1 MDIIIIGAI
10 ALGGIGIA
18 GAAALYGVSR
28 RFHVEEDP
36 RIGEIESLLPGAN
49 CGGCGQS
56 GCHAFAVACA
66 KATSLD
72 GLFCP
77 GAGEDAM
84 KKIAGIVGLV
94 AGEARPKTAIVRCNG
109 SCELTK
115 RRVAYDGPRS
125 CAIAATVSAGEGGC
139 PNGCL
144 GCGDCVA
151 ACKWDAIHIDPT
163 TGLPVVD
170 DKRCT
175 GCGACEAACPRHVI
189 AIVDK
194 KRPQR
199 VWVACNNRE
208 RGPEAMKVCDV
219 SCIACGKCAKACPFE
234 AITVEG
240 NIATIDQE
248 KCRRCRKCVDVCPR
262 NAIHTA
268 NFPVKKPQAE

>member
-1 MDIIIIGAI
+1 M

-144 GCGDCVA
+144 GCGDCR
-151 ACKWDAIHIDPT
+151 
-163 TGLPVVD
+163 L
-170 DKRCT
+170 
-175 GCGACEAACPRHVI
+175 
-189 AIVDK
+189 
-194 KRPQR
+194 
-199 VWVACNNRE
+199 
-208 RGPEAMKVCDV
+208 
-219 SCIACGKCAKACPFE
+219 
-234 AITVEG
+234 
-240 NIATIDQE
+240 
-248 KCRRCRKCVDVCPR
+248 
-262 NAIHTA
+262 
-268 NFPVKKPQAE
+268 